1 MEWIELAVTT
11 SQEASEI
18 IADKLMEM
26 GANGTELIDPEAF
39 RQVLENNKY
48 LDYADDGFIDQY
60 GHYVVI
66 KAYFAIDRDPVKL
79 SQELQIVLSNLAN
92 YIDIGPGE
100 IKYTDRDDKEWKDV
114 WKQYFKP
121 FLFTGKIVIKPSW
134 EEYNRKA
141 DEIVIEMD
149 PGMAFG
155 TGTHETT
162 RMCALL
168 GEKYVKKGDKVL
180 DIGCG
185 TAILAISAVKLGA
198 SSAFA
203 LDIDDAAVK
212 AAQVNVS
219 NNGESS
225 KIEVRCGELKHIEK
239 SPYDLIFMNIIAD
252 VVISLSEEVRDYVKN
267 GTNIILSGIIKE
279 RKEEVKK
286 VYLQAGY
293 NLIDEMNMGEWEAM
307 VFRAQIHC

>member
-1 MEWIELAVTT
+1 MEWIEIAVTT
-11 SQEASEI
+11 SQEASEA
-18 IADKLMEM
+18 IANRFMEM

-39 RQVLENNKY
+39 RQVLESNKY

-60 GHYVVI
+60 GHDVVI
-66 KAYFAIDRDPVKL
+66 KAYFANDRNPVEL
-79 SQELQIVLSNLAN
+79 AQELRLILSDLAE

-100 IKYTDRDDKEWKDV
+100 IKYTDRDDTEWKDV

-121 FLFTGKIVIKPSW
+121 FMFTEKILIKPSW
-134 EEYNRKA
+134 EEYIRKA

-162 RMCALL
+162 RMCALF
-168 GEKYVKKGDKVL
+168 GEKYIKSGDKTL
-180 DIGCG
+180 DLGCG

-198 SSAFA
+198 SSALA
-203 LDIDDAAVK
+203 IDIDDAAVK
-212 AAQVNVS
+212 AARLNVS
-219 NNGESS
+219 NNGESNN
-225 KIEVRCGELKHIEK
+225 IEVRCGELKHIKKE
-239 SPYDLIFMNIIAD
+239 PYDMIFINIIAD
-252 VVISLSEEVRDYVKN
+252 VVIALSQDMKDYVKD

-286 VYLQAGY
+286 VYLDSGY
-293 NLIDEMNMGEWEAM
+293 YLIDEMSMGEWEAM
-307 VFRAQIHC
+307 VFRA